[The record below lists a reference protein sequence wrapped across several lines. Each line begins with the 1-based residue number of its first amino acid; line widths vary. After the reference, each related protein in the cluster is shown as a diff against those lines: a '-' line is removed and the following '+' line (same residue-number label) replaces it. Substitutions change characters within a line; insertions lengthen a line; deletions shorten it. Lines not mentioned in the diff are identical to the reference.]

1 MKETTPQLVIASF
14 HLHFFYRTLYDKLYK
29 APCANNYVID
39 MKSSLLTLVFSV
51 AFVALLTTTFFM
63 PASATI
69 VAESVKF
76 EPKYMDLTNPEEIV
90 TATIRFGDPYSE
102 EVLNIDPATVLLE
115 GSLPLLS
122 WNTGT
127 KPPEFIADFDG
138 YMVRDILW
146 AKVYHMGAMEPN
158 PHGKYMVYLTITGE
172 LYDETP
178 FTGTGHIKV
187 TVPQSSPPPPPPP

>member
-1 MKETTPQLVIASF
+1 
-14 HLHFFYRTLYDKLYK
+14 
-29 APCANNYVID
+29 
-39 MKSSLLTLVFSV
+39 MKSSVLTLVFSA
-51 AFVALLTTTFFM
+51 AFVALLTMTFFM

-69 VAESVKF
+69 VAETVKF

-90 TATIRFGDPYSE
+90 TVTIRFGSPYSE
-102 EVLNIDPATVLLE
+102 EVLNIDPDTVLLE
-115 GSLPLLS
+115 GSLGLLS
-122 WNTGT
+122 SDTGT
-127 KPPEFIADFDG
+127 KPPEFIGNFDG

-146 AKVYHMGAMEPN
+146 AKVYHMGATEPH
-158 PHGKYMVYLTITGE
+158 PHGKYMVFLTITGE